1 MQLSEQAINEFMEI
15 YLKEYGV
22 NLSYKEAEQIATAFF
37 NQMKNVYKPI
47 SKQYLE
53 KWLPSL

>member
-1 MQLSEQAINEFMEI
+1 MQLSKQAINEFMEI
-15 YLKEYGV
+15 YLKDYGV
-22 NLSYKEAEQIATAFF
+22 NLSYEEAKQVATAFF

-47 SKQYLE
+47 SKQYSK